1 MSLNKP
7 SLPTIDAIRKKTFAK
22 LGRDPCEWQAKVA
35 REILRAE
42 KDVICVAPT
51 GAGKTLTFWMPLL
64 FREDGIQ
71 IVVTPLNILGTQ
83 SVAELE
89 LDIEDGKYRAIV
101 INPELLMKEGGGFE
115 RLWKNQDFASRI
127 ISIIWDEAHCVSLW
141 SAFRTEYRDAYRLR
155 YLLPHVRFV
164 LASATLPEEIQIEVM
179 RILIMSC
186 R

>member
-1 MSLNKP
+1 M
-7 SLPTIDAIRKKTFAK
+7 
-22 LGRDPCEWQAKVA
+22 CQ
-35 REILRAE
+35 
-42 KDVICVAPT
+42 
-51 GAGKTLTFWMPLL
+51 
-64 FREDGIQ
+64 
-71 IVVTPLNILGTQ
+71 
-83 SVAELE
+83 
-89 LDIEDGKYRAIV
+89 DIEDGKYRAIV

-179 RILIMSC
+179 RILIM
-186 R
+186 